1 MRFRLTR
8 PLLCLLVLVVLLASC
23 ISVALAQGQPL
34 PTQKDCSDFPTY
46 PPEKSIPGGLART
59 IYEKASRHFRFDQ
72 NENDWKP
79 CDFYYSELVSSLGLP
94 EETELSRA
102 KVQLSQAN
110 EQLLKD
116 FYIKG
121 YRWFEPKELS
131 PIDRSTNRWQ
141 IRYYPGVRFTH
152 NQMLELW
159 YEVLSPDNNLVSTVM
174 NNRSV
179 LFVDD
184 RNSRE
189 LRDRAQPILEKA
201 VDCSRNLGV
210 PRDIIASLLNLG
222 CFHYISKDFAK
233 ADTCFTQA
241 IKIARSTIPPE
252 SPALAPLVDFEALS
266 ARSLNDFDRA
276 EKLYAE
282 SLQIRSSIDGYAKPQ
297 VAHSLVNLACLY
309 QDWSYAQEDPNIK
322 RKYQERAQELLK
334 RADEIMN
341 PPINVARYKSLRT
354 EAAWNHDRAASSD
367 PEIAW
372 KYKAKARELS
382 KQADDLQNHLVLVN
396 STDRSD
402 IVRNMIDLSHGL
414 GRPTIPTLTVN
425 QGTDKLAAM
434 VDFAKSIS
442 KKCET
447 PPPPPPPEEVG
458 LATILG
464 NWAIPTD
471 VVQKAVTKTMHRK
484 ETVLEGDVDV
494 VETREEKVSP
504 VENVSIYLCR
514 YPDNPNSILA
524 QIQQYGAAKG
534 LAWAGLGDFGST
546 HGWPANHL
554 QAEQLQAI
562 IDSSALSI
570 SKKITK
576 TDKNGDYKFEG
587 VPKGD
592 YLLYGSICTK
602 SQCLI
607 WLIPPEKISVRR
619 VDQFRFDFIEST
631 GIKIWEE
638 GHPAA
643 PATPIEYFNGTA
655 TTRSP
660 QKK

>member
-1 MRFRLTR
+1 
-8 PLLCLLVLVVLLASC
+8 
-23 ISVALAQGQPL
+23 
-34 PTQKDCSDFPTY
+34 
-46 PPEKSIPGGLART
+46 
-59 IYEKASRHFRFDQ
+59 
-72 NENDWKP
+72 
-79 CDFYYSELVSSLGLP
+79 
-94 EETELSRA
+94 
-102 KVQLSQAN
+102 
-110 EQLLKD
+110 
-116 FYIKG
+116 
-121 YRWFEPKELS
+121 
-131 PIDRSTNRWQ
+131 
-141 IRYYPGVRFTH
+141 
-152 NQMLELW
+152 
-159 YEVLSPDNNLVSTVM
+159 
-174 NNRSV
+174 
-179 LFVDD
+179 
-184 RNSRE
+184 
-189 LRDRAQPILEKA
+189 
-201 VDCSRNLGV
+201 
-210 PRDIIASLLNLG
+210 
-222 CFHYISKDFAK
+222 
-233 ADTCFTQA
+233 
-241 IKIARSTIPPE
+241 
-252 SPALAPLVDFEALS
+252 
-266 ARSLNDFDRA
+266 
-276 EKLYAE
+276 
-282 SLQIRSSIDGYAKPQ
+282 
-297 VAHSLVNLACLY
+297 
-309 QDWSYAQEDPNIK
+309 
-322 RKYQERAQELLK
+322 
-334 RADEIMN
+334 
-341 PPINVARYKSLRT
+341 
-354 EAAWNHDRAASSD
+354 
-367 PEIAW
+367 
-372 KYKAKARELS
+372 
-382 KQADDLQNHLVLVN
+382 
-396 STDRSD
+396 
-402 IVRNMIDLSHGL
+402 MIDLSHGL

-471 VVQKAVTKTMHRK
+471 VVQKAVRKTMHRK